1 MPLRLTLAVLL
12 LTSSLTAAAA
22 DDWPRFYGPNRDNRS
37 AETGLLT
44 EWPEGGPKL
53 LWQVNGLGH
62 GYSGVAVADGI
73 VYATG
78 DTDENL
84 VITAF
89 DLSGS
94 ILWTQ
99 DNGAP
104 FTRAF
109 PGSRATP
116 TIVDGELY
124 NISGNGDVV
133 RMDAGTGQVAWT
145 VNMME
150 RFGGREVQWGIAESP
165 LVYDSYVICSPGG
178 EDVYMA
184 ALDRDTGETRWTCT
198 GVGDEHSY
206 VAPALVEYQGLRQIV
221 TMTNAGAIGIHAGTG
236 KLLWRFDRE
245 APYGVNCDTPLF
257 DDGHIYIFTTW
268 NRGASKL
275 RLDVDGDMCSVEE
288 VWHRPEFDNEHGGV
302 MLVDGYLYGHA
313 DGNHKRRHFACCD
326 AETGEVAWTSD
337 DLAGQASSA
346 LTYAE
351 GLLYIAS
358 DKGEIALVRPNP
370 ERLEIISQFQLPKGG
385 IGPVWAYPVISDRRL
400 YLRHGETL
408 FVYDIS
414 AGDA

>member
-12 LTSSLTAAAA
+12 LTSTLTAAAA

-44 EWPEGGPKL
+44 EWPEGAPKL
-53 LWQVNGLGH
+53 LWQVSGLGH

-84 VITAF
+84 VITAL

-99 DNGAP
+99 TNGAP

-116 TIVDGELY
+116 TIVDGQLY

-133 RMDAGTGQVAWT
+133 RMDAKTGQVAWT

-150 RFGGREVQWGIAESP
+150 RFGGREVQWGVAESP

-184 ALDRDTGETRWTCT
+184 ALDRGTGETRWTCT

-206 VAPALVEYQGLRQIV
+206 VAPALIEYEGLRQIV
-221 TMTNAGAIGIHAGTG
+221 TMTNAGAIGIHAETG

-257 DDGHIYIFTTW
+257 DDGHLYIFTTW

-275 RLDVDGDMCSVEE
+275 RLDVDGDTCSVEE

-302 MLVDGYLYGHA
+302 MLVDGYLYGAGHHA
-313 DGNHKRRHFACCD
+313 RGWHCLDFR
-326 AETGEVAWTSD
+326 TGEPRYSGKGVQKGSVA
-337 DLAGQASSA
+337 
-346 LTYAE
+346 YADRM
-351 GLLYIAS
+351 LYCLGE
-358 DKGEIALVRPNP
+358 KGVLALVRATP
-370 ERLEIISQFQLPKGG
+370 EGQRIVSEFRVPEGG
-385 IGPVWAYPVISDRRL
+385 EGLYWAHPVVCGGRL
-400 YLRHGETL
+400 YIRHADRL
-408 FVYDIS
+408 YAYDIS
-414 AGDA
+414 AR